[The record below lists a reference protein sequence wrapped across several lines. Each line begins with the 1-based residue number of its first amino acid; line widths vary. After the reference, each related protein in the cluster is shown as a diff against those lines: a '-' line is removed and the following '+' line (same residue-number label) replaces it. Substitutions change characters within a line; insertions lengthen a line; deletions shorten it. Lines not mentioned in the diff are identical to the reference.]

1 MTHDNSPKW
10 RTQFTPW
17 KSAGNRTETGV
28 TADEVVRQTGW
39 VFNNETGSDL
49 TLAEFVR
56 TGDEEVRRYMN
67 QFGFSPETLTNK
79 TLLEIGSG
87 IGRMTAA
94 FTKQCFAVIAADVDA
109 AFLERC
115 HETVGKHGDVAKLRT
130 THVADGSTLQLPDS
144 CVDIVFSY
152 ITLQH
157 CEKSDALSLTSEAM
171 RVARTGGT
179 LMLNYRT
186 WVRADAG
193 LLPLG
198 IAMRRLWRIPV
209 VGKRLAVT
217 RWSTR
222 LGWQANRLSPDQ
234 VLAHLATNSSSGKLL
249 TNVVVHHSAK
259 TTRTVKMPGVTVKP
273 MKRVNKSHWW
283 LTATVEGV

>member
-234 VLAHLATNSSSGKLL
+234 VLAYLAANSPSGKQI
-249 TNVVVHHSAK
+249 TNVVVYHSAK
-259 TTRTVKMPGVTVKP
+259 TTRTVKTPDVTLKP